1 MRVNQKN
8 NAMLP
13 PLIRWIV
20 IGWLVLASGQAA
32 SFDCAKAATKVEQ
45 MICGDA
51 ELSRLDEELAQAY
64 KAALKDQSKAESIK
78 QAQKQ
83 WMKER
88 NACADVACMKRVYE
102 TRLASLAAI
111 SATTIASRVEKTLG
125 SWTYRWSSGRNEP
138 LCHKLLSRLNRYD
151 RDESVENRCSF
162 PVLTS
167 YPKFSAPPWEELD
180 VEKHGELF
188 FKLMKYGEEGG
199 PNGYFHLLP
208 GLKQRAPDSHYRYL
222 ANRMIDQGARMRVW
236 RTRLFDHYGVV
247 PTPAPPGEQAIVQIY
262 IPMSE
267 ESMATYCVG
276 KPKPASFYLSEALYI
291 VTSDLAGPDPNV
303 DPGTFGILSWRD
315 LLIYEGKPILVGSE
329 DVWRDGEL
337 MPDRLCNFEFVQ
349 GE

>member
-1 MRVNQKN
+1 MQKLN
-8 NAMLP
+8 VKLS
-13 PLIRWIV
+13 PLICRIV
-20 IGWLVLASGQAA
+20 LGWLVLASAQAA
-32 SFDCAKAATKVEQ
+32 SFDCAKASTKVEH

-51 ELSRLDEELAQAY
+51 ELSGLDEKLAQAY
-64 KAALKDQSKAESIK
+64 KAALKDQSKVEAVK
-78 QAQKQ
+78 KTQKQ

-88 NACADVACMKRVYE
+88 NACVDAACIKKAYE
-102 TRLASLAAI
+102 TRQTSLVAT
-111 SATTIASRVEKTLG
+111 STTTITSRDEKTRSLG

-188 FKLMKYGEEGG
+188 FKLMKYSGEGG

-208 GLKQRAPDSHYRYL
+208 GLKQRAPDSHYRYRAKL
-222 ANRMIDQGARMRVW
+222 LIDQGARMRVW
-236 RTRLFDHYGVV
+236 RSRLFDHYGVV

-262 IPMSE
+262 IPMSK

-276 KPKPASFYLSEALYI
+276 KPKPVGFNQLVLLFI
-291 VTSDLAGPDPNV
+291 VTPDLSGPDPNV
-303 DPGTFGILSWRD
+303 DPGTYGISGGKD
-315 LLIYEGKPILVGSE
+315 LLIYEGNPILVGWE
-329 DVWRDGEL
+329 DVWRDGVL